1 MIILKVRK
9 GKGKYKEKCPCCRT
23 KLLLY
28 FEDIEVEKGYGG
40 DEYAKYPCPVCQK
53 RHYLTGK
60 NKENY
65 FSSKR
70 YLELLKKEKKQ

>member
-28 FEDIEVEKGYGG
+28 FEDIEVEKGCCGG
-40 DEYAKYPCPVCQK
+40 EYATYHCPVCQK
-53 RHYLTGK
+53 RQYLAEK
-60 NKENY
+60 NKKNY
-65 FSSKR
+65 FSSKW
-70 YLELLKKEKKQ
+70 YLELLKQEVKQ